1 MEKLTIREMKA
12 TDVFKL
18 TSIISKIGIKQFKD
32 LFNKDTLS
40 TLRNKE
46 LSKDERNAITLEL
59 ALGVVDILLANVEKC
74 EESIYRFLASLCE
87 VEKAEIENLKG
98 IDFFNL
104 LIEVFTH
111 KDFLDFFKVA
121 LRFQK

>member
-1 MEKLTIREMKA
+1 MGKFTIREMKA
-12 TDVFKL
+12 SDVFKL

-46 LSKDERNAITLEL
+46 LSRDERNAITLEL

-87 VEKAEIENLKG
+87 VEKTDIENLKG

-111 KDFLDFFKVA
+111 KDFLDFFRVA